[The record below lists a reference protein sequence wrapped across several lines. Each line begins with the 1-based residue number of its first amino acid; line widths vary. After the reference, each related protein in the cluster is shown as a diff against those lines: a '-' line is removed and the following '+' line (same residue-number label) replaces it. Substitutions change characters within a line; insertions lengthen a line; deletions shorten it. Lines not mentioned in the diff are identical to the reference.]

1 MIKTI
6 IKRDGTAQPFDL
18 NKVHAWIQWAGEDV
32 KDRIQWSEVVLE
44 TLPQL
49 VDGSTTEDLQNLL
62 IQSCINRGD
71 YPHNLMAGRLYC
83 AKMRKKLFNR
93 IDPPTVKEMHTK
105 LYNLGIMIKLNY
117 SDEEYAE
124 AEGMIN
130 HQKDFEMAH
139 FQLYQ
144 AFNKYSLGNATTK
157 EIYETPQFIFMRMA
171 MALAEDEPK
180 ETRMR
185 DVKWWYKYFSEGKIS
200 APTPN
205 YTNLGTRQR
214 GYSSCCVIKSEDTLD
229 SIGAADNVVM
239 RMSANAAG
247 IGTHYAVRSNGD
259 PVRDYLIRHAGK
271 MPYYRSQA
279 FLAKSNMQNSKRGGA
294 ITQYFSAYDP
304 EVFNLIRMQNPTTVR
319 TLQIRESHFAI
330 IYNTFLAKK
339 ASKKEKCFHFNAF
352 TAPDLYESLFSGV
365 AEEFES
371 LYTKY
376 ENDRKFKKTWFDP
389 RELIIEAKK
398 ESLACGTLY
407 VWNADTANSQ
417 TPFKDKIYSSNLC

>member
-6 IKRDGTAQPFDL
+6 IKRDGSPQPFDL
-18 NKVHAWIQWAGEDV
+18 NKVHSWILWAGEEV

-49 VDGSTTEDLQNLL
+49 RDGSTTEDLQNLL

-83 AKMRKKLFNR
+83 AKMRKQLFGQ
-93 IDPPTVKEMHTK
+93 ITPPTVKQMHNK
-105 LYNLGIMIKLNY
+105 LKDLGLMVQLNY

-124 AEGMIN
+124 VEGMMN

-144 AFNKYSLGNATTK
+144 AFNKYSLGNATTG

-180 ETRMR
+180 EIRMR
-185 DVKWWYKYFSEGKIS
+185 DVKWWYKYFSDGKIS

-214 GYSSCCVIKSEDTLD
+214 GYSSCCVIKSDDTLD
-229 SIGAADNVVM
+229 SIGAADHAVM

-247 IGTHYAVRSNGD
+247 IGTHYAVRSTKD
-259 PVRDYLIRHAGK
+259 PVRNGLIEHSGK
-271 MPYYRSQA
+271 
-279 FLAKSNMQNSKRGGA
+279 
-294 ITQYFSAYDP
+294 
-304 EVFNLIRMQNPTTVR
+304 NLP
-319 TLQIRESHFAI
+319 L
-330 IYNTFLAKK
+330 
-339 ASKKEKCFHFNAF
+339 
-352 TAPDLYESLFSGV
+352 
-365 AEEFES
+365 
-371 LYTKY
+371 
-376 ENDRKFKKTWFDP
+376 
-389 RELIIEAKK
+389 
-398 ESLACGTLY
+398 
-407 VWNADTANSQ
+407 
-417 TPFKDKIYSSNLC
+417 